1 MKQFNYQDYLI
12 YQELKKREVKGLAEE
27 STPYKLEMIRVNK
40 PHDKIFK
47 LILAEKKQAI
57 ELINKVLNLSPKLT
71 ENEIERYSTE
81 HIDYLLRES
90 ASDFVYKMKQMDV
103 FFLLEHQSTIDYNM
117 PKRILE
123 YEVEIIKEAVKGK
136 RLTKKNHKLPM
147 VIPIVIYTGSRR
159 WNVEKYIQDCQVIL
173 KGAEKVKLGEYY
185 VIDVNDYSNEEL
197 ENDELFLSKVL
208 LLEKLK
214 REEEIIQVL
223 DRIIHMEKDS
233 ENQEI
238 LKRVISFILKGKIS
252 DKNIEKLMKKLEREE
267 PDMVI
272 EVLQK
277 ENERQRKIGIREGKE
292 QGIKQGIKQATLK
305 IAKKMLQSGIKLEE
319 IEKVTGLTKEEIKRT
334 SKRKANNKV

>member
-12 YQELKKREVKGLAEE
+12 YQELKKREVKGVAEE
-27 STPYKLEMIRVNK
+27 STPYKLEVLRVNN

-71 ENEIERYSTE
+71 EKEIERYSTE

-90 ASDFVYKMKQMDV
+90 ASDFIYKMKQMDI

-136 RLTKKNHKLPM
+136 KLTKNNHKLPT
-147 VIPIVIYTGSRR
+147 VIPIVIYTGSRK
-159 WNVEKYIQDCQVIL
+159 WNVEKYIQECQVIL
-173 KGAEKVKLGEYY
+173 QGAERVNLGEYY

-197 ENDELFLSKVL
+197 EKDELFLSKVL

-214 REEEIIQVL
+214 KEEDIIQVL
-223 DRIIHMEKDS
+223 DRIIHTEKDS
-233 ENQEI
+233 DNQEI
-238 LKRVISFILKGKIS
+238 LKRVIAFILKGKIS
-252 DKNIEKLMKKLEREE
+252 TKNIKERLKKLEKEE

-277 ENERQRKIGIREGKE
+277 ENERQRKIGIREGMK
-292 QGIKQGIKQATLK
+292 QGIKQGIRQATSN
-305 IAKKMLQSGIKLEE
+305 IAQKMLQLGIKPED
-319 IEKVTGLTKEEIKRT
+319 IEKVTGLTKEEIK
-334 SKRKANNKV
+334 KL

>member
-90 ASDFVYKMKQMDV
+90 VSDFVYKMKQMDV

-136 RLTKKNHKLPM
+136 RLTKNNHKLPM

-223 DRIIHMEKDS
+223 DRIIHTEKDS
-233 ENQEI
+233 KNQEI
-238 LKRVISFILKGKIS
+238 LKRVIAFILKGKIS
-252 DKNIEKLMKKLEREE
+252 DKNIEKLVKKLEREE
-267 PDMVI
+267 PDMII

-277 ENERQRKIGIREGKE
+277 ENERQRKIGIREGV
-292 QGIKQGIKQATLK
+292 KQGIKQATLK

-319 IEKVTGLTKEEIKRT
+319 IEKVTGLTKEEIK
-334 SKRKANNKV
+334 KL

>member
-1 MKQFNYQDYLI
+1 
-12 YQELKKREVKGLAEE
+12 
-27 STPYKLEMIRVNK
+27 
-40 PHDKIFK
+40 
-47 LILAEKKQAI
+47 
-57 ELINKVLNLSPKLT
+57 
-71 ENEIERYSTE
+71 
-81 HIDYLLRES
+81 
-90 ASDFVYKMKQMDV
+90 
-103 FFLLEHQSTIDYNM
+103 
-117 PKRILE
+117 
-123 YEVEIIKEAVKGK
+123 
-136 RLTKKNHKLPM
+136 M

-233 ENQEI
+233 KNQQI
-238 LKRVISFILKGKIS
+238 LKRVIAFILKGKIS
-252 DKNIEKLMKKLEREE
+252 DKNIEKLVKKLEREE

-277 ENERQRKIGIREGKE
+277 ENERQRKIGIRE
-292 QGIKQGIKQATLK
+292 GIKQATLK

>member
-173 KGAEKVKLGEYY
+173 KGVENVKLGEYY

-223 DRIIHMEKDS
+223 DRIIHTEKDS
-233 ENQEI
+233 KNQEI
-238 LKRVISFILKGKIS
+238 LKRVIAFILKGKIS
-252 DKNIEKLMKKLEREE
+252 DKNIEKLVKKLEREE

-277 ENERQRKIGIREGKE
+277 ENERQRKIGIREGV
-292 QGIKQGIKQATLK
+292 KQGIKQATLK

-319 IEKVTGLTKEEIKRT
+319 IEKVTGLTKEEIK
-334 SKRKANNKV
+334 KL

>member
-71 ENEIERYSTE
+71 EDEIERYSTE

-123 YEVEIIKEAVKGK
+123 YEVEIIKEVVKGK
-136 RLTKKNHKLPM
+136 RLTKNNHKLPM

-223 DRIIHMEKDS
+223 DRIIHTEKDS
-233 ENQEI
+233 KNQEI
-238 LKRVISFILKGKIS
+238 LKRVIAFILKGKIS

-277 ENERQRKIGIREGKE
+277 ENERQRKIGIREGV
-292 QGIKQGIKQATLK
+292 KQGIKQATLK

-319 IEKVTGLTKEEIKRT
+319 IEKVTGLTKEEIK
-334 SKRKANNKV
+334 KL

>member
-1 MKQFNYQDYLI
+1 MKQFNYQDYLL
-12 YQELKKREVKGLAEE
+12 YQELKKREIKGLAEE
-27 STPYKLEMIRVNK
+27 STAYKLEIIKVNK

-57 ELINKVLNLSPKLT
+57 ELVNKVLNLSPKLT

-81 HIDYLLRES
+81 HIDCLLRES
-90 ASDFVYKMKQMDV
+90 ASDFVYKMKQMEV

-223 DRIIHMEKDS
+223 DRIIHTEKDS
-233 ENQEI
+233 KNQQI
-238 LKRVISFILKGKIS
+238 LKRVIAFILKGKIS

-277 ENERQRKIGIREGKE
+277 ENERQRKIGIREGV
-292 QGIKQGIKQATLK
+292 KQGIKQATLK

-319 IEKVTGLTKEEIKRT
+319 IEKVTGLTKEEIK
-334 SKRKANNKV
+334 KL

>member
-1 MKQFNYQDYLI
+1 
-12 YQELKKREVKGLAEE
+12 
-27 STPYKLEMIRVNK
+27 MIRVNK

-252 DKNIEKLMKKLEREE
+252 DKNIEKLMKKLEKEE

-277 ENERQRKIGIREGKE
+277 ENERQRKIGIREGV
-292 QGIKQGIKQATLK
+292 KQGIKQATLK

-319 IEKVTGLTKEEIKRT
+319 IEKVTGLTKEEIK
-334 SKRKANNKV
+334 KL

>member
-1 MKQFNYQDYLI
+1 MKQFNYQDYLR
-12 YQELKKREVKGLAEE
+12 YQELKKREVTGVAEE
-27 STPYKLEMIRVNK
+27 STPYKLEGMQVNK

-47 LILAEKKQAI
+47 LVLAEKKQAI

-71 ENEIERYSTE
+71 EEEIERYSTE

-90 ASDFVYKMKQMDV
+90 ASDFVYKMKQMDI

-123 YEVEIIKEAVKGK
+123 YEVEIIKEAVKGRK
-136 RLTKKNHKLPM
+136 FTKNNHRLPT
-147 VIPIVIYTGSRR
+147 VIPIVIYTGSQK
-159 WNVEKYIQDCQVIL
+159 WEVEKYIQECQVL
-173 KGAEKVKLGEYY
+173 LQGAQKIKLGEYY

-223 DRIIHMEKDS
+223 DRIIHTEKNS
-233 ENQEI
+233 NNQEI
-238 LKRVISFILKGKIS
+238 LKRVIAFVLRGKIAEE
-252 DKNIEKLMKKLEREE
+252 NIEKLVKKLEKEE

-277 ENERQRKIGIREGKE
+277 ENERQRKIGIREGV
-292 QGIKQGIKQATLK
+292 KQGIKQATLN
-305 IAKKMLQSGIKLEE
+305 IAQKMLQLGINLGE
-319 IEKVTGLTKEEIKRT
+319 IEKVTGLTKEEIK
-334 SKRKANNKV
+334 KL

>member
-252 DKNIEKLMKKLEREE
+252 DKNIEKLMKKLEKEE

-277 ENERQRKIGIREGKE
+277 ENERQRKIGIRE
-292 QGIKQGIKQATLK
+292 GIKQATLK

>member
-173 KGAEKVKLGEYY
+173 KGVENVKLGEYY

-223 DRIIHMEKDS
+223 DRIIHTEKDS
-233 ENQEI
+233 KNQQI
-238 LKRVISFILKGKIS
+238 LKRVIAFILKGKIS
-252 DKNIEKLMKKLEREE
+252 DKNIEKLVKKLEREE

-277 ENERQRKIGIREGKE
+277 ENERQRKIGIREGV
-292 QGIKQGIKQATLK
+292 KQGIKQATLK

-319 IEKVTGLTKEEIKRT
+319 IEKVTGLTKEEIK
-334 SKRKANNKV
+334 KL

>member
-1 MKQFNYQDYLI
+1 M
-12 YQELKKREVKGLAEE
+12 
-27 STPYKLEMIRVNK
+27 RVNK

-47 LILAEKKQAI
+47 LVLAEKKQAI

-71 ENEIERYSTE
+71 EEEIERYSTE

-90 ASDFVYKMKQMDV
+90 VSDFVYKMKQMDI

-123 YEVEIIKEAVKGK
+123 YEVEIIKEAVKGRK
-136 RLTKKNHKLPM
+136 FTKNNHRLPT
-147 VIPIVIYTGSRR
+147 VIPIVIYTGSQK
-159 WNVEKYIQDCQVIL
+159 WKVEKYIQECQVL
-173 KGAEKVKLGEYY
+173 LQGAQKIKLGEYY

-214 REEEIIQVL
+214 REEEIIRVL
-223 DRIIHMEKDS
+223 DRIIHTEKNS
-233 ENQEI
+233 NNQEI
-238 LKRVISFILKGKIS
+238 LKRVIAFILRGKIS
-252 DKNIEKLMKKLEREE
+252 EENIEKLVKKLEKEE

-277 ENERQRKIGIREGKE
+277 ENERQRKIGIREGV
-292 QGIKQGIKQATLK
+292 KQGIKQATLN
-305 IAKKMLQSGIKLEE
+305 IAQKMLQLGINLEE
-319 IEKVTGLTKEEIKRT
+319 IEKVTGLTKEEIEKM
-334 SKRKANNKV
+334 

>member
-223 DRIIHMEKDS
+223 DRIIHTEKDS
-233 ENQEI
+233 KNQQI
-238 LKRVISFILKGKIS
+238 LKRVIAFILKGKIS
-252 DKNIEKLMKKLEREE
+252 DKNIEKLMKKLEKEE

-277 ENERQRKIGIREGKE
+277 ENERQRKIGIREGV
-292 QGIKQGIKQATLK
+292 KQGIKQATLK

-319 IEKVTGLTKEEIKRT
+319 IEKVTGLTKEEIK
-334 SKRKANNKV
+334 KL

>member
-1 MKQFNYQDYLI
+1 M
-12 YQELKKREVKGLAEE
+12 
-27 STPYKLEMIRVNK
+27 
-40 PHDKIFK
+40 
-47 LILAEKKQAI
+47 
-57 ELINKVLNLSPKLT
+57 
-71 ENEIERYSTE
+71 
-81 HIDYLLRES
+81 
-90 ASDFVYKMKQMDV
+90 
-103 FFLLEHQSTIDYNM
+103 
-117 PKRILE
+117 
-123 YEVEIIKEAVKGK
+123 
-136 RLTKKNHKLPM
+136 
-147 VIPIVIYTGSRR
+147 
-159 WNVEKYIQDCQVIL
+159 IL

-233 ENQEI
+233 KNQEI
-238 LKRVISFILKGKIS
+238 LKRVIAFILKGKIS
-252 DKNIEKLMKKLEREE
+252 DKNIEKLVKKLEREE
-267 PDMVI
+267 LDMVI

-292 QGIKQGIKQATLK
+292 QGIKQGIREGIKQATLK

-319 IEKVTGLTKEEIKRT
+319 IEKVTGLTKEEIERA

>member
-90 ASDFVYKMKQMDV
+90 VSDFVYKMKQMDV
-103 FFLLEHQSTIDYNM
+103 FFLLEHQSTMDYNM

-123 YEVEIIKEAVKGK
+123 YEVEIIKEVVKGK
-136 RLTKKNHKLPM
+136 RLTKNNHKLPM

-223 DRIIHMEKDS
+223 DRIIHTEKDS
-233 ENQEI
+233 KNQEI
-238 LKRVISFILKGKIS
+238 LKRVIAFILKGKIS

-277 ENERQRKIGIREGKE
+277 ENERQRKIGIREGV
-292 QGIKQGIKQATLK
+292 KQGIKQATLK

-319 IEKVTGLTKEEIKRT
+319 IEKVTGLTKEEIK
-334 SKRKANNKV
+334 KL

>member
-173 KGAEKVKLGEYY
+173 KGVENVKLGEYY

-223 DRIIHMEKDS
+223 DRIIHTEKDS
-233 ENQEI
+233 KNQQI
-238 LKRVISFILKGKIS
+238 LKRVIAFILKGKIS
-252 DKNIEKLMKKLEREE
+252 DKNIEKLVKKLEREE

-277 ENERQRKIGIREGKE
+277 ENERQRKIGIRE
-292 QGIKQGIKQATLK
+292 GIKQATLK

>member
-1 MKQFNYQDYLI
+1 
-12 YQELKKREVKGLAEE
+12 
-27 STPYKLEMIRVNK
+27 
-40 PHDKIFK
+40 
-47 LILAEKKQAI
+47 
-57 ELINKVLNLSPKLT
+57 
-71 ENEIERYSTE
+71 
-81 HIDYLLRES
+81 
-90 ASDFVYKMKQMDV
+90 
-103 FFLLEHQSTIDYNM
+103 M

-173 KGAEKVKLGEYY
+173 KGVENVKLGEYY

-214 REEEIIQVL
+214 REEDIIQVL
-223 DRIIHMEKDS
+223 DRIIQTEKDS
-233 ENQEI
+233 KNQEI
-238 LKRVISFILKGKIS
+238 LKRVIAFILKGKIS
-252 DKNIEKLMKKLEREE
+252 DKNIEKLVKKLEREE

-277 ENERQRKIGIREGKE
+277 ENERQRKIGIREGV
-292 QGIKQGIKQATLK
+292 KQGIKQATLK

-319 IEKVTGLTKEEIKRT
+319 IEKVTGLTKEEMK
-334 SKRKANNKV
+334 KL

>member
-71 ENEIERYSTE
+71 EDEIERYSTE

-103 FFLLEHQSTIDYNM
+103 FFLLEHQSTMDYNM

-136 RLTKKNHKLPM
+136 RLTKNNHKLPM

-223 DRIIHMEKDS
+223 DRIIHTEKDS
-233 ENQEI
+233 KNQEI
-238 LKRVISFILKGKIS
+238 LKRVIAFILKGKIS

-277 ENERQRKIGIREGKE
+277 ENERQRKIGIREGV
-292 QGIKQGIKQATLK
+292 KQGIKQATLK

-319 IEKVTGLTKEEIKRT
+319 IEKVTGLTKEEIK
-334 SKRKANNKV
+334 KL

>member
-173 KGAEKVKLGEYY
+173 KGVENVKLGEYY

-223 DRIIHMEKDS
+223 DRIIQTEKDS
-233 ENQEI
+233 KNQEI
-238 LKRVISFILKGKIS
+238 LKRVIAFILKGKIS
-252 DKNIEKLMKKLEREE
+252 DKNIEKLVKKLEREE

-277 ENERQRKIGIREGKE
+277 ENERQRKIGIREGV
-292 QGIKQGIKQATLK
+292 KQGIKQATLK

>member
-40 PHDKIFK
+40 PHYKIFK
-47 LILAEKKQAI
+47 LILVEKKQAI

-123 YEVEIIKEAVKGK
+123 YEVEIIKETVKGK

-173 KGAEKVKLGEYY
+173 KGVENVKLGEYY

-233 ENQEI
+233 KNQEI
-238 LKRVISFILKGKIS
+238 LKRVIAFILKGKIS
-252 DKNIEKLMKKLEREE
+252 DKNIEKLVKKLEREE

-277 ENERQRKIGIREGKE
+277 ENERQRKIGIREGV
-292 QGIKQGIKQATLK
+292 KQGIKQATLK

-319 IEKVTGLTKEEIKRT
+319 IEKVTGLTKEEIK
-334 SKRKANNKV
+334 KL

>member
-1 MKQFNYQDYLI
+1 
-12 YQELKKREVKGLAEE
+12 
-27 STPYKLEMIRVNK
+27 MIK
-40 PHDKIFK
+40 S
-47 LILAEKKQAI
+47 LAEKKQAI

-71 ENEIERYSTE
+71 EEEIERYSTE

-90 ASDFVYKMKQMDV
+90 ASDFVYKMKQMDI

-123 YEVEIIKEAVKGK
+123 YEVEIIKEAVKGRK
-136 RLTKKNHKLPM
+136 FTKNNHRLPT
-147 VIPIVIYTGSRR
+147 VIPIVIYTGSQK
-159 WNVEKYIQDCQVIL
+159 WEVEKYIQECQVL
-173 KGAEKVKLGEYY
+173 LQGAQKIKLGEYY

-223 DRIIHMEKDS
+223 DRIIHTEKNS
-233 ENQEI
+233 NNQEI
-238 LKRVISFILKGKIS
+238 LKRVIAFVLRGKIAEE
-252 DKNIEKLMKKLEREE
+252 NIEKLVKKLEKEE

-277 ENERQRKIGIREGKE
+277 ENERQRKIGIREGV
-292 QGIKQGIKQATLK
+292 KQGIKQATLN
-305 IAKKMLQSGIKLEE
+305 IAQKMLQLGINLGE
-319 IEKVTGLTKEEIKRT
+319 IEKVTGLTKEEIK
-334 SKRKANNKV
+334 KL

>member
-1 MKQFNYQDYLI
+1 
-12 YQELKKREVKGLAEE
+12 
-27 STPYKLEMIRVNK
+27 MIRVNK

-57 ELINKVLNLSPKLT
+57 ELVNKVLNLSPKLT

-277 ENERQRKIGIREGKE
+277 ENERQRKIGIREGV
-292 QGIKQGIKQATLK
+292 KQGIKQATLK

-319 IEKVTGLTKEEIKRT
+319 IEKVTGLTKEEIK
-334 SKRKANNKV
+334 KL

>member
-90 ASDFVYKMKQMDV
+90 VSDFVYKMKQMDV

-123 YEVEIIKEAVKGK
+123 YEVEIIKEVVKGK
-136 RLTKKNHKLPM
+136 RLTKNNHKLPM

-223 DRIIHMEKDS
+223 DRIIHTEKDS
-233 ENQEI
+233 KNQEI
-238 LKRVISFILKGKIS
+238 LKRVIAFILKGKIS
-252 DKNIEKLMKKLEREE
+252 DKNIEKLVKKLEREE
-267 PDMVI
+267 PDMII

-277 ENERQRKIGIREGKE
+277 ENERQRKIGIREGV
-292 QGIKQGIKQATLK
+292 KQGIKQATLK

-319 IEKVTGLTKEEIKRT
+319 IEKVTGLTKEEIK
-334 SKRKANNKV
+334 KL

>member
-173 KGAEKVKLGEYY
+173 KGVENVKLGEYY

-223 DRIIHMEKDS
+223 DRIIHTEKDS
-233 ENQEI
+233 KNQQI
-238 LKRVISFILKGKIS
+238 LKRVIAFILKGKIS

-277 ENERQRKIGIREGKE
+277 ENERQRKIGIREGV
-292 QGIKQGIKQATLK
+292 KQGIKQATLK

-319 IEKVTGLTKEEIKRT
+319 IEKVTGLTKEEIK
-334 SKRKANNKV
+334 KL

>member
-1 MKQFNYQDYLI
+1 MKQFSYRDYLA
-12 YQELKKREVKGLAEE
+12 YQELKKREVKGVAEE
-27 STPYKLEMIRVNK
+27 STLYKLEVVKVNN

-71 ENEIERYSTE
+71 EKEIERYSTE
-81 HIDYLLRES
+81 HIDYLLRAS
-90 ASDFVYKMKQMDV
+90 TSDFVYKMKQRDV

-136 RLTKKNHKLPM
+136 KLTKNNHKLPT
-147 VIPIVIYTGSRR
+147 VIPIVIYTGSRK
-159 WNVEKYIQDCQVIL
+159 WNVEKYIQECQVIL
-173 KGAEKVKLGEYY
+173 QGAERVNLGEYY

-197 ENDELFLSKVL
+197 EKDELFLSKVL

-223 DRIIHMEKDS
+223 DRIIHTEKDKN
-233 ENQEI
+233 NQEI
-238 LKRVISFILKGKIS
+238 LKRVIAFILKGKIS
-252 DKNIEKLMKKLEREE
+252 NKNIEKLVKKLEREE
-267 PDMVI
+267 LDMVI

-277 ENERQRKIGIREGKE
+277 ENERQRKIGIR
-292 QGIKQGIKQATLK
+292 QGVKQGVKQGIRQATSN
-305 IAKKMLQSGIKLEE
+305 IAQKMLQLGIKPEE
-319 IEKVTGLTKEEIKRT
+319 IEKVTGLTKEEIK
-334 SKRKANNKV
+334 KL

>member
-173 KGAEKVKLGEYY
+173 KGVENVKLGEYY

-214 REEEIIQVL
+214 REEDIIQVL
-223 DRIIHMEKDS
+223 DRIIHTEKDS
-233 ENQEI
+233 KNQQI
-238 LKRVISFILKGKIS
+238 LKRVIAFILKGKIS

-277 ENERQRKIGIREGKE
+277 ENERQRKIGIREG
-292 QGIKQGIKQATLK
+292 IKQATLK

>member
-12 YQELKKREVKGLAEE
+12 YQELRKREVKGVAEE
-27 STPYKLEMIRVNK
+27 STPYKLEVLRVNN

-71 ENEIERYSTE
+71 EKEIERYSTE

-90 ASDFVYKMKQMDV
+90 ASDFIYKMKQMDI

-136 RLTKKNHKLPM
+136 KLTKNNHKLPT
-147 VIPIVIYTGSRR
+147 VIPIVIYTGSRK
-159 WNVEKYIQDCQVIL
+159 WNVEKYIQECQVIL
-173 KGAEKVKLGEYY
+173 QGAERVNLGEYY

-197 ENDELFLSKVL
+197 EKDELFLSKVL

-214 REEEIIQVL
+214 REEDIIQVL
-223 DRIIHMEKDS
+223 DRIIHTEKDS
-233 ENQEI
+233 DNQEI
-238 LKRVISFILKGKIS
+238 LKRVIAFILKGKIS
-252 DKNIEKLMKKLEREE
+252 TKNIEERLKKLEKEE

-277 ENERQRKIGIREGKE
+277 ENERQRKIGIREGV
-292 QGIKQGIKQATLK
+292 KQGIRQATSN
-305 IAKKMLQSGIKLEE
+305 IAQKMLQLGIKPED
-319 IEKVTGLTKEEIKRT
+319 IEKVTGLTKEEIK
-334 SKRKANNKV
+334 KL

>member
-136 RLTKKNHKLPM
+136 RLTKNNHKLPM

-223 DRIIHMEKDS
+223 DRIIHTEKDS
-233 ENQEI
+233 KNQQI
-238 LKRVISFILKGKIS
+238 LKRVIAFILKGKIS
-252 DKNIEKLMKKLEREE
+252 DKNIEKLMKKLEKEE

-277 ENERQRKIGIREGKE
+277 ENERQRKIGIREGV
-292 QGIKQGIKQATLK
+292 KQGIKQATLK

-319 IEKVTGLTKEEIKRT
+319 IEKVTGLTKEEIK
-334 SKRKANNKV
+334 KL

>member
-173 KGAEKVKLGEYY
+173 KGVENVKLGEYY

-214 REEEIIQVL
+214 REEDIIQVL
-223 DRIIHMEKDS
+223 DRIIQTEKDS
-233 ENQEI
+233 KNQEI
-238 LKRVISFILKGKIS
+238 LKRVIAFILKGKIS
-252 DKNIEKLMKKLEREE
+252 DKNIEKLVKKLEREE

-277 ENERQRKIGIREGKE
+277 ENERQRKIGIREGV
-292 QGIKQGIKQATLK
+292 KQGIKQATLK

-319 IEKVTGLTKEEIKRT
+319 IEKVTGLTKEEIK
-334 SKRKANNKV
+334 KL

>member
-57 ELINKVLNLSPKLT
+57 ELVNKVLNLSPKLT

-223 DRIIHMEKDS
+223 DRIIHTEKDS
-233 ENQEI
+233 KNQQI
-238 LKRVISFILKGKIS
+238 LKRVIAFILKGKIS

-277 ENERQRKIGIREGKE
+277 ENERQRKIGIREGV
-292 QGIKQGIKQATLK
+292 KQGIKQATLK

-319 IEKVTGLTKEEIKRT
+319 IEKVTGLTKEEIK
-334 SKRKANNKV
+334 KL

>member
-71 ENEIERYSTE
+71 EDEIERYSTE

-123 YEVEIIKEAVKGK
+123 YEVEIIKEVVKGK
-136 RLTKKNHKLPM
+136 RLTKNNHKLPM

-223 DRIIHMEKDS
+223 DRIIHTEKDS
-233 ENQEI
+233 KNQEI
-238 LKRVISFILKGKIS
+238 LKRVIAFILKGKIS
-252 DKNIEKLMKKLEREE
+252 DKNIEKLVKKLEREE
-267 PDMVI
+267 PDMII

-277 ENERQRKIGIREGKE
+277 ENERQRKIGIREGV
-292 QGIKQGIKQATLK
+292 KQGIKQATLK

-319 IEKVTGLTKEEIKRT
+319 IEKVTGLTKEEIK
-334 SKRKANNKV
+334 KL